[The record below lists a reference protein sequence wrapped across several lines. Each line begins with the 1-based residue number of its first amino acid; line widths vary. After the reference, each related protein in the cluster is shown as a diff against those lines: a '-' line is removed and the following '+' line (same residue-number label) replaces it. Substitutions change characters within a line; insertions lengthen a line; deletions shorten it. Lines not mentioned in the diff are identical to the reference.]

1 MSRRV
6 LRTGDRAER
15 EDQCRGGG
23 AYDPCRDG
31 PSRMQEAFT
40 RQLLH
45 QTISVAR
52 IDGRG
57 PWKGG
62 EETEHVFVAMRIEFM

>member
-1 MSRRV
+1 
-6 LRTGDRAER
+6 
-15 EDQCRGGG
+15 
-23 AYDPCRDG
+23 
-31 PSRMQEAFT
+31 MQEAFT

-45 QTISVAR
+45 QAISVAR

-62 EETEHVFVAMRIEFM
+62 EKTEHVFVAMRIEFM